1 MSACPSTG
9 SRSGSDLPNRALPTR
24 TVPLPRRSVL
34 LQGRCRPSAIERL
47 AAEAPCEP
55 ADRPRSR
62 GNAWRNGARLVT
74 ATVVGPPTGD
84 AGPVTDLGDARS
96 ERSHGLTQA
105 RAGWREGGRGPGT
118 REWLI
123 RTARAC
129 PL

>member
-47 AAEAPCEP
+47 AAEAPFQL

-62 GNAWRNGARLVT
+62 GNAWRNGARHVT
-74 ATVVGPPTGD
+74 AAVVGSPADDPGTRSDMGNP
-84 AGPVTDLGDARS
+84 GS
-96 ERSHGLTQA
+96 ERGRGFGEA
-105 RAGWREGGRGPGT
+105 RTGWREGGRGPGT
-118 REWLI
+118 REWLVP
-123 RTARAC
+123 TVRAC